1 MGNGQKSRGG
11 ASGRPAG
18 KSDRERE
25 ELRRRRRA
33 YYESLSPEEKQAYRE
48 RRIRRRKIRQ
58 LKKMAFSGAI
68 MLGLIVISVVG
79 VLLQQRGKKGA
90 APVSGTQA
98 SGESQ
103 GSQPVGTAPDWVV
116 QDLIRVNEHSRPGT
130 RLEKVNGIVVHWVAN
145 PGTTAKQNRD
155 YFDGLADS
163 GERDVS
169 SHFIIDLDG
178 TVLQCVPLGEIAY
191 ASNERN
197 ADTISIEC
205 CHPDESGKFNEA
217 TYESLVKL
225 VKWLEETYQLQP
237 EAVIR
242 HYDVTGKDC
251 PKYFVDNKDAWEQF
265 RRDIALK

>member
-1 MGNGQKSRGG
+1 M
-11 ASGRPAG
+11 
-18 KSDRERE
+18 
-25 ELRRRRRA
+25 
-33 YYESLSPEEKQAYRE
+33 
-48 RRIRRRKIRQ
+48 
-58 LKKMAFSGAI
+58 
-68 MLGLIVISVVG
+68 
-79 VLLQQRGKKGA
+79 
-90 APVSGTQA
+90 
-98 SGESQ
+98 
-103 GSQPVGTAPDWVV
+103 
-116 QDLIRVNEHSRPGT
+116 
-130 RLEKVNGIVVHWVAN
+130 
-145 PGTTAKQNRD
+145 
-155 YFDGLADS
+155 
-163 GERDVS
+163 
-169 SHFIIDLDG
+169 
-178 TVLQCVPLGEIAY
+178 PLGEIAY